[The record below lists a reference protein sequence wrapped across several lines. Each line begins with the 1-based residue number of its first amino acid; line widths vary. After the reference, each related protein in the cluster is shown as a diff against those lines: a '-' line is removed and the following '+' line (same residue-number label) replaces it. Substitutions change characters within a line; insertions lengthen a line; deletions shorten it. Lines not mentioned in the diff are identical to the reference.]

1 MMAMLGGM
9 KNSPR
14 LDMSRSERPLIWW
27 SFTHL
32 SRRKRVSSSI
42 PMMLEG
48 SGMGVRATANS
59 PRARQPNTK
68 AR

>member
-14 LDMSRSERPLIWW
+14 LDISRSDRPLMWW
-27 SFTHL
+27 SFTQR

-42 PMMLEG
+42 PMMLDG